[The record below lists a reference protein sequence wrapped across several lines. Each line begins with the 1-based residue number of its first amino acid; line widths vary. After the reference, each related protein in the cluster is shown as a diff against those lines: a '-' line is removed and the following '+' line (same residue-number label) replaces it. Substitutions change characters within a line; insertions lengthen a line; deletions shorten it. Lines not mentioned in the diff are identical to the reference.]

1 MSAVNLKQI
10 AEQAGV
16 SLATASRVL
25 SGSDYP
31 VKEELRQR
39 VLAIAAELDYVPNA
53 NARGLLRGRSQTV
66 GVLVGDVSDPF
77 FSGMI
82 GGIHEVAGKAGYM
95 VTVVNT
101 FRDPSGE
108 LDTLRRLRAQRVDI
122 LIVAGSGLDDEI
134 YTAGMERSLG
144 AFVKGG
150 KAAVL
155 IGHHEIS
162 DEIDLCRV
170 HFDNRAAAREV
181 ADHLHELGHRRIALI
196 TGDPRL
202 LSTRDRALG
211 FRDVFGDGMVT
222 VETEPTRDGGYAAA
236 ERILADH
243 PDVTAVSATADQM
256 AFGVLVKLRES
267 GIAVP
272 GDMSVT
278 GFNDIDISKDL
289 VPSLTSAHVAL
300 GSMGR
305 SAMELGLQA
314 LDGERQDLEVKPKLA
329 IRESSGPAPSRP

>member
-39 VLAIAAELDYVPNA
+39 VLKIAADLDYVPNA
-53 NARGLLRGRSQTV
+53 NARGLLRGRSSTV

-77 FSGMI
+77 FSGMV
-82 GGIHEVAGKAGYM
+82 GGIHEIAGKAGYM

-101 FRDPSGE
+101 FREPSGE
-108 LDTLRRLRAQRVDI
+108 LDTLRRLRAQRVDV

-134 YTAGMERSLG
+134 YTAGMEKSLG
-144 AFVKGG
+144 AFIRGG

-155 IGHHEIS
+155 IGHHETS
-162 DEIDLCRV
+162 DDFGACRV
-170 HFDNRAAAREV
+170 FFDNRAAAREV
-181 ADHLHELGHRRIALI
+181 AEHLHGLGHRRIALI

-202 LSTRDRALG
+202 LSTRDRVLG
-211 FRDVFGDGMVT
+211 FSDVFGDGVT
-222 VETEPTRDGGYAAA
+222 IIETEPTRDGGYAATGT
-236 ERILADH
+236 ILIDH
-243 PDVTAVSATADQM
+243 PEVTAIAATADQM
-256 AFGVLVKLRES
+256 AFGALVQLRES
-267 GIAVP
+267 GLSVP
-272 GDMSVT
+272 ADMSVA

-289 VPSLTSAHVAL
+289 VPALTSAHV
-300 GSMGR
+300 
-305 SAMELGLQA
+305 
-314 LDGERQDLEVKPKLA
+314 
-329 IRESSGPAPSRP
+329 

>member
-39 VLAIAAELDYVPNA
+39 VLQVASELDYVPNA
-53 NARGLLRGRSQTV
+53 NARGLLRGRSSTV

-77 FSGMI
+77 FSGMV

-101 FRDPSGE
+101 FREPETE

-122 LIVAGSGLDDEI
+122 MIVAGSGLDDEA
-134 YTAGMERSLG
+134 YTTGLERSLG
-144 AFVKGG
+144 AFMKSGN
-150 KAAVL
+150 AAVL
-155 IGHHEIS
+155 IGHHEVS
-162 DEIDLCRV
+162 DELPACHVR
-170 HFDNRAAAREV
+170 FDNRAAAREV
-181 ADHLHELGHRRIALI
+181 AEHLHGLGHRRIALI

-202 LSTRDRALG
+202 LSTRDRCAG
-211 FRDVFGDGMVT
+211 FRDVFGDDLVCQ
-222 VETEPTRDGGYAAA
+222 ETEPTRDGGYEAAA
-236 ERILADH
+236 RILDEH
-243 PDVTAVSATADQM
+243 PDVTAIAATADQM
-256 AFGVLVKLRES
+256 ALGALVQLRER

-272 GDMSVT
+272 GKISVA
-278 GFNDIDISKDL
+278 GFNDIEVSKDL
-289 VPSLTSAHVAL
+289 VPSLTSAHVPL
-300 GSMGR
+300 DEMGR
-305 SAMELGLQA
+305 RAMELGLKA
-314 LDGERQDLEVKPKLA
+314 LEGEVAHFEVQPQLA
-329 IRESSGPAPSRP
+329 IRESTGPVRTD